1 MPSAKIMIIE
11 DEAIIA
17 KDIENILLN
26 YGYEIA
32 GNFTCA
38 EDAIS
43 SVHSMKP
50 DLILMDVVLKGDID
64 GIEAS
69 NIIKQKTNVPIIFIT
84 AYADEITLGRI
95 KNTGPH
101 GYFLKPFEEKELQTW
116 IETTLEKFKNE
127 KNLIRNEKLAVSII
141 NNLKEGLIST
151 DENGLVY
158 FLNTRAE
165 EITGYTLKNAK
176 GLALTDVLNS
186 RDIKASFESLN
197 KIIPHGGFFSGK
209 TELVNREN
217 KKIKLEYRLTP
228 LETSGTGKASTIL
241 LKEPGSEPDTRLSE
255 LSAKLN
261 ESNKE
266 LEKFAYVASHDL
278 QEPLRMITSYVQL
291 LQKRYKGKLDADA
304 DEFINYAVDGASRMR
319 KLIDDLLIY
328 SRISSKKLKK
338 EAVDTGEI
346 VSEIISQINKEYA
359 LPEHSI
365 KFSELPIVN
374 ADKYQIRQLFYHLIS
389 NSVKFNNQPTPLV
402 EIKCKEQGN
411 EFVYSVSD
419 NGIGIEKQYLEKIFE
434 AFQKL
439 HNQKEYPGSGIGL
452 TVCKKIVE
460 LHGGKVSVESE
471 PSKGTVI
478 RFTLP
483 IKELPNG

>member
-1 MPSAKIMIIE
+1 MPSAKIMIVE

-26 YGYEIA
+26 YGFQIA
-32 GNFTCA
+32 GNFACA

-43 SVHSMKP
+43 SVHSLKP

-69 NIIKQKTNVPIIFIT
+69 DIIKQKTNVPIIFIT
-84 AYADEITLGRI
+84 AYADDNTLSRI
-95 KNTGPH
+95 KNSNPH
-101 GYFLKPFEEKELQTW
+101 GYFLKPFEEKELRTW
-116 IETTLEKFKNE
+116 IETTLKKFSSEKD
-127 KNLIRNEKLAVSII
+127 LIRNEKLAVSII
-141 NNLKEGLIST
+141 NNLEEGLISV
-151 DENGLVY
+151 DEAGSIY
-158 FLNTRAE
+158 FLNTKAE
-165 EITGYTLKNAK
+165 EITGYKLEEAK
-176 GLALTDVLNS
+176 GLILTDVLNS
-186 RDIKASFESLN
+186 REIKASFESIN

-209 TELVNREN
+209 TELINRKN
-217 KKIKLEYRLTP
+217 KKINIDYRLTP
-228 LETSGTGKASTIL
+228 LETSGAGKASTIL
-241 LKEPGSEPDTRLSE
+241 IRESGEDRDARLRE
-255 LSAKLN
+255 LAAKLN

-278 QEPLRMITSYVQL
+278 QEPLRMVTSYVQL

-304 DEFINYAVDGASRMR
+304 DEFINYAVDGAGRMR

-338 EAVDTGEI
+338 EPVDTCEI
-346 VSEIISQINKEYA
+346 VSEIISQINKEYT
-359 LPEHSI
+359 LKDHSI
-365 KFSELPIVN
+365 KFSGLPVVI
-374 ADKYQIRQLFYHLIS
+374 ADKYQMRQLFYHLLS
-389 NSVKFNNQPTPLV
+389 NSVKFNNHPTPLV
-402 EIKCKEQGN
+402 EIKCTEQDN
-411 EFVYSVSD
+411 EYVYTVSD

-460 LHGGKVSVESE
+460 LHGGRVSVESE
-471 PSKGTVI
+471 PLNGTVI

-483 IKELPNG
+483 IKGSQDG